1 MKLCSTGNNG
11 VSAEDHEQ
19 QRWRQRTD
27 GDGLR
32 CHGGVWAERAGVAM
46 AGAEL
51 AESKMATKLA
61 TAGFRQGGARTAEEG
76 DVGS

>member
-1 MKLCSTGNNG
+1 
-11 VSAEDHEQ
+11 
-19 QRWRQRTD
+19 
-27 GDGLR
+27 
-32 CHGGVWAERAGVAM
+32 VAM